1 MIEELIKQLPT
12 ATPFFVLVAGFV
24 IGLFHAFEPDH
35 VVAVATQNLKS
46 TQKNSLSFFR
56 QIGSGAIKSSILG
69 ALWGAGHTS
78 SLVLVSLLIFV
89 FSMSIPNEMFSN
101 FEFGVGVMLVI
112 LGVFT
117 YLNKRLIGEKHIHT
131 HTHDSV
137 VHAHPHVHDT
147 VHSHGHKSYII
158 GCIHGLAGSGSLV
171 VLALS
176 TLHNLQ
182 TILSFILV
190 FGIGSIVGMMLV
202 SSAIGLPFS
211 LTLYSERINK
221 ILRYSVGSIS
231 IIIGID
237 ILYNIVMSGNF
248 FGWNIA
254 ST

>member
-12 ATPFFVLVAGFV
+12 ATPLFVLVAGFV

-35 VVAVATQNLKS
+35 VVAVATQNSKS
-46 TQKNSLSFFR
+46 TQKSLSFFK
-56 QIGSGAIKSSILG
+56 QIRSGAIKSSILG

-89 FSMSIPNEMFSN
+89 FSMNIPNEMFSN

-117 YLNKRLIGEKHIHT
+117 YLNRRLVGEKHIHT
-131 HTHDSV
+131 HTHDDL
-137 VHAHPHVHDT
+137 VHTHPHTHDKVHN
-147 VHSHGHKSYII
+147 HGHKSYII

-176 TLHNLQ
+176 TLHDLQ

-190 FGIGSIVGMMLV
+190 FGIGSIIGMMLV

-211 LTLYSERINK
+211 LSVYSERINK
-221 ILRYSVGSIS
+221 ILRYLVGSIS

-237 ILYNIVMSGNF
+237 ILYNIVMSGSF
-248 FGWNIA
+248 FGLNIT
-254 ST
+254 SI

>member
-117 YLNKRLIGEKHIHT
+117 YLNRRLIGEKHIHT

-176 TLHNLQ
+176 TLHDLQ

-248 FGWNIA
+248 FRLSI
-254 ST
+254 S

>member
-117 YLNKRLIGEKHIHT
+117 YLNRRLIGEKHIHT

-248 FGWNIA
+248 FRWSI
-254 ST
+254 S

>member
-1 MIEELIKQLPT
+1 MIEELVKHLPT
-12 ATPFFVLVAGFV
+12 ATPFFALVTGFL
-24 IGLFHAFEPDH
+24 IGLLHAFEPDH
-35 VVAVATQNLKS
+35 VVAVATQNSKS
-46 TQKNSLSFFR
+46 TQKNSLPFFQHIR
-56 QIGSGAIKSSILG
+56 SSAIKSSILG

-89 FSMSIPNEMFSN
+89 FSMNIPNEMFSN
-101 FEFGVGVMLVI
+101 FEFGVGIMLVI

-117 YLNKRLIGEKHIHT
+117 YLNRRLVGEKHIHT
-131 HTHDSV
+131 HTHDDL
-137 VHAHPHVHDT
+137 VHTHPHTHDK

-176 TLHNLQ
+176 TLHDLQ

-190 FGIGSIVGMMLV
+190 FGTGSIVGMMLV

-211 LTLYSERINK
+211 FSVYSKRINK
-221 ILRYSVGSIS
+221 ILRYLVGSIS

-237 ILYNIVMSGNF
+237 ILYNIVISGSF
-248 FGWNIA
+248 FGLNIT
-254 ST
+254 SI

>member
-35 VVAVATQNLKS
+35 VVAVATQNSKS
-46 TQKNSLSFFR
+46 AQKSSLSFFQ
-56 QIGSGAIKSSILG
+56 QIRSGAIKSSILG

-78 SLVLVSLLIFV
+78 SLVIVSLLIFV
-89 FSMSIPNEMFSN
+89 FSMNIPNEMFSN

-117 YLNKRLIGEKHIHT
+117 YLNRRLVREKHIH
-131 HTHDSV
+131 HHIHDDGMI
-137 VHAHPHVHDT
+137 HAHPHIHDKT
-147 VHSHGHKSYII
+147 HSHGHKSYII

-176 TLHNLQ
+176 TLHDLQ
-182 TILSFILV
+182 TILSFVLV
-190 FGIGSIVGMMLV
+190 FGIGSIVGMVLV

-211 LTLYSERINK
+211 FSLYSERINK
-221 ILRYSVGSIS
+221 ILRYFIGSLS
-231 IIIGID
+231 IIIGVA
-237 ILYNIVMSGNF
+237 ILYNIVMNGSF
-248 FGWNIA
+248 FGL
-254 ST
+254 SLS

>member
-12 ATPFFVLVAGFV
+12 ATPLFVLVAGFV

-35 VVAVATQNLKS
+35 VVAVATQNSKS
-46 TQKNSLSFFR
+46 TQKSSLSFFQ
-56 QIGSGAIKSSILG
+56 QIRSGAIKSSILG

-89 FSMSIPNEMFSN
+89 FSMNIPNEMFSN

-117 YLNKRLIGEKHIHT
+117 YLNRRLVGEKHIHT
-131 HTHDSV
+131 HTHDDL
-137 VHAHPHVHDT
+137 VHTHPHTHDK

-176 TLHNLQ
+176 TLHDLQ

-211 LTLYSERINK
+211 LSVYSDRINK
-221 ILRYSVGSIS
+221 ILRYLVGSIS

-237 ILYNIVMSGNF
+237 ILYNIVTSGTF
-248 FGWNIA
+248 FGLNIT
-254 ST
+254 SI

>member
-35 VVAVATQNLKS
+35 VVAVATQNSKS
-46 TQKNSLSFFR
+46 TQKSLSFFQ
-56 QIGSGAIKSSILG
+56 QIRSGAIKSSILG

-78 SLVLVSLLIFV
+78 SLVIVSLLIFV
-89 FSMSIPNEMFSN
+89 FSMNIPNEMFSN

-117 YLNKRLIGEKHIHT
+117 YLNRRLVREKHIH
-131 HTHDSV
+131 HHIHDDGMI
-137 VHAHPHVHDT
+137 HAHPHIHDKT
-147 VHSHGHKSYII
+147 HSHGHKSYII

-176 TLHNLQ
+176 TLHDLQ
-182 TILSFILV
+182 TILSFVLV
-190 FGIGSIVGMMLV
+190 FGIGSIVGMVLV

-211 LTLYSERINK
+211 FSVYSERINK
-221 ILRYSVGSIS
+221 ILRYFIGSLS
-231 IIIGID
+231 IIIGVA
-237 ILYNIVMSGNF
+237 ILYNIVMNGSF
-248 FGWNIA
+248 FGL
-254 ST
+254 SLS

>member
-12 ATPFFVLVAGFV
+12 ATPFFVLIAGFV

-35 VVAVATQNLKS
+35 VIAVTTQNLKS
-46 TQKNSLSFFR
+46 TQKNSSSFFQ
-56 QIGSGAIKSSILG
+56 QIGSGAIRSSILG

-89 FSMSIPNEMFSN
+89 FSMNIPNEMFSN

-117 YLNKRLIGEKHIHT
+117 YLNRRLFGEKHIHT
-131 HTHDSV
+131 HTHDCV
-137 VHAHPHVHDT
+137 IHAHPHVHDT

-176 TLHNLQ
+176 TLHDLQ

-221 ILRYSVGSIS
+221 ILRYLVGSIS
-231 IIIGID
+231 IIIGIY
-237 ILYNIVMSGNF
+237 IIYNIIMSENF

-254 ST
+254 SV

>member
-12 ATPFFVLVAGFV
+12 ATPLFVLVAGFV

-35 VVAVATQNLKS
+35 VVAVATQNSKS
-46 TQKNSLSFFR
+46 TQKSSLSFFK
-56 QIGSGAIKSSILG
+56 QIRSGAIKSSILG

-78 SLVLVSLLIFV
+78 SLILVSLLIFV
-89 FSMSIPNEMFSN
+89 FSMNIPNEMFSN

-117 YLNKRLIGEKHIHT
+117 YLNRRLVGEKHIHT
-131 HTHDSV
+131 HTHDDL
-137 VHAHPHVHDT
+137 VHTHPHTHDK

-176 TLHNLQ
+176 TLHDLQ

-211 LTLYSERINK
+211 LSVYSERINK
-221 ILRYSVGSIS
+221 ILRYLVGSIS

-237 ILYNIVMSGNF
+237 ILYNIVMSGSF
-248 FGWNIA
+248 FGLNIT
-254 ST
+254 SI

>member
-12 ATPFFVLVAGFV
+12 ATPLFVLVAGFV

-35 VVAVATQNLKS
+35 VVAVATQNSKS
-46 TQKNSLSFFR
+46 TQKSSLSFFK
-56 QIGSGAIKSSILG
+56 QIRSGAIKSSILG

-89 FSMSIPNEMFSN
+89 FSMNIPNEMFSN

-117 YLNKRLIGEKHIHT
+117 YLNRRLVGEKHIHT
-131 HTHDSV
+131 HTHDDL
-137 VHAHPHVHDT
+137 VHTHPHTHDK

-176 TLHNLQ
+176 TLHDLQ

-211 LTLYSERINK
+211 LSVYSDRINK
-221 ILRYSVGSIS
+221 ILRYLVGSIS

-237 ILYNIVMSGNF
+237 ILYNIVISGTF
-248 FGWNIA
+248 FGLNIT
-254 ST
+254 SI

>member
-117 YLNKRLIGEKHIHT
+117 YLNRRLIGEKHIHT

-248 FGWNIA
+248 FRLSI
-254 ST
+254 S

>member
-12 ATPFFVLVAGFV
+12 ATPFFVLVAGFM
-24 IGLFHAFEPDH
+24 IGLLHAFEPDH

-78 SLVLVSLLIFV
+78 SLILVSLLIFV

-117 YLNKRLIGEKHIHT
+117 YLNRRLIGEKHIHT

-248 FGWNIA
+248 FRLSI
-254 ST
+254 S

>member
-12 ATPFFVLVAGFV
+12 ATPLFVLVAGFV

-35 VVAVATQNLKS
+35 VVAVATQNSKS
-46 TQKNSLSFFR
+46 TQKSSLSFFK
-56 QIGSGAIKSSILG
+56 QIRSGAIKSSILG

-89 FSMSIPNEMFSN
+89 FSMNIPNEMFSN

-112 LGVFT
+112 LGIFT
-117 YLNKRLIGEKHIHT
+117 YLNRRLVGEKHIHT
-131 HTHDSV
+131 HTHDDL
-137 VHAHPHVHDT
+137 VHTHPHTHDK

-176 TLHNLQ
+176 TLHDLQ

-211 LTLYSERINK
+211 LSVYSERINK
-221 ILRYSVGSIS
+221 ILRYLVGSIS

-237 ILYNIVMSGNF
+237 ILYNIVISGTF
-248 FGWNIA
+248 FGLNIT
-254 ST
+254 SI

>member
-12 ATPFFVLVAGFV
+12 ATPLFVLVAGFV

-35 VVAVATQNLKS
+35 VVAVATQNSKS
-46 TQKNSLSFFR
+46 TQKSSLSFFQ

-89 FSMSIPNEMFSN
+89 FSMNIPNEMFSN

-117 YLNKRLIGEKHIHT
+117 YLNRRLVGEKHIHT

-137 VHAHPHVHDT
+137 IHTHPHVHDT

-176 TLHNLQ
+176 TLHDLQ

-231 IIIGID
+231 IVIGID

>member
-12 ATPFFVLVAGFV
+12 ATPLFVLVAGFV

-35 VVAVATQNLKS
+35 VVAVATQNSKS
-46 TQKNSLSFFR
+46 TQKSSLSFFK
-56 QIGSGAIKSSILG
+56 QIRSGAIKSSILG

-78 SLVLVSLLIFV
+78 SLILVSLLIFV
-89 FSMSIPNEMFSN
+89 FSMNIPNEMFSN

-117 YLNKRLIGEKHIHT
+117 YLNRRLVGEKHIHT
-131 HTHDSV
+131 HTHDDL
-137 VHAHPHVHDT
+137 VHTHPHTHDKVHN
-147 VHSHGHKSYII
+147 HGHKSYII

-176 TLHNLQ
+176 TLHDLQ

-190 FGIGSIVGMMLV
+190 FGIGSIIGMMLV

-211 LTLYSERINK
+211 LSVYSERINK
-221 ILRYSVGSIS
+221 ILRYLVGSIS

-237 ILYNIVMSGNF
+237 ILYNIVMSGSF
-248 FGWNIA
+248 FGLNIT
-254 ST
+254 SI

>member
-35 VVAVATQNLKS
+35 VVAVATQNVKS
-46 TQKNSLSFFR
+46 TQKSSLSFFR

-117 YLNKRLIGEKHIHT
+117 YLNRRIIGKKHIHT

-237 ILYNIVMSGNF
+237 ILYNVVMSGNF
-248 FGWNIA
+248 FRLSI
-254 ST
+254 S

>member
-12 ATPFFVLVAGFV
+12 ATPLFVLVAGFV

-35 VVAVATQNLKS
+35 VVAVATQNSKS
-46 TQKNSLSFFR
+46 TQKSSLSFFQ
-56 QIGSGAIKSSILG
+56 QISSGAIKSSILG

-89 FSMSIPNEMFSN
+89 FAMNIPNEMFST
-101 FEFGVGVMLVI
+101 FEFGVGAMLVI

-117 YLNKRLIGEKHIHT
+117 YLNRRLVGEKHIHT
-131 HTHDSV
+131 HTHDDV
-137 VHAHPHVHDT
+137 VHTHPHTHDK

-176 TLHNLQ
+176 TLHDLQ

-211 LTLYSERINK
+211 LSVYSERINK

-237 ILYNIVMSGNF
+237 ILYNIMTSGNF
-248 FGWNIA
+248 FGWNIT
-254 ST
+254 SI

>member
-12 ATPFFVLVAGFV
+12 ATPLFVLVAGFV

-35 VVAVATQNLKS
+35 VVAVATQNSKS
-46 TQKNSLSFFR
+46 TQKSSLSFFK
-56 QIGSGAIKSSILG
+56 QIRSGAIKSSILG

-89 FSMSIPNEMFSN
+89 FSMNIPNEMFSN

-117 YLNKRLIGEKHIHT
+117 YLNRRLVGEKHIHT
-131 HTHDSV
+131 HTHDDL
-137 VHAHPHVHDT
+137 VHTHPHTHDK

-176 TLHNLQ
+176 TLHDLQ

-211 LTLYSERINK
+211 LSVYSERINK
-221 ILRYSVGSIS
+221 ILRYLVGSIS

-237 ILYNIVMSGNF
+237 ILYNIVMSGSF
-248 FGWNIA
+248 FGLNIT
-254 ST
+254 SI

>member
-35 VVAVATQNLKS
+35 VVAVATQNSKS
-46 TQKNSLSFFR
+46 TQKSSLSFFK
-56 QIGSGAIKSSILG
+56 QIRSGAIKSSILG

-78 SLVLVSLLIFV
+78 SLVIVSLLIFV
-89 FSMSIPNEMFSN
+89 FSMNIPNEMFSN

-117 YLNKRLIGEKHIHT
+117 YLNRRLVGEKHIHT
-131 HTHDSV
+131 HTHDDVIHTHS
-137 VHAHPHVHDT
+137 HAHDK

-176 TLHNLQ
+176 TLHDLQ

-211 LTLYSERINK
+211 LSIYSERINK
-221 ILRYSVGSIS
+221 ILRYLVGSIS

-237 ILYNIVMSGNF
+237 ILYNIVMSGSF
-248 FGWNIA
+248 FGLNIT
-254 ST
+254 SI